1 MRVVLSLSD
10 LRGLACPIII
20 LLILA
25 AMGSASAQEAKPKPK
40 PDENRIESLVKELK
54 KKEAAQ
60 LAPEIVP
67 SEFLDEE
74 AKAAMQQSLTAYYD
88 YRTSGFDH
96 RRRVFA
102 WQLFS
107 SKVIFVIVIFL
118 VGVGLYFSWLQFRAS
133 MAGGGNGTDASIQT
147 TIEASAKGLKVSSPV
162 LGVIILT
169 LSLAFFYLYLVYV
182 YPIEEIF

>member
-1 MRVVLSLSD
+1 MRGRVLLSNARGLLSLI
-10 LRGLACPIII
+10 AMA
-20 LLILA
+20 LIFA
-25 AMGSASAQEAKPKPK
+25 AMGSAAAQDAKPKPK
-40 PDENRIESLVKELK
+40 PDENRIERLVEELK

-67 SEFLDEE
+67 SEFLDEA

-118 VGVGLYFSWLQFRAS
+118 VAVGLYFSWLQFRAS
-133 MAGGGNGTDASIQT
+133 MAGDGNGADASIQT